1 MIKVKKSAFV
11 VSMILIFTTI
21 VQTNINSGSLFAQS
35 ETITLP
41 RQNLTYRELFAE
53 IEKQTTFTV
62 AFEESN
68 INLQKGV
75 VISTRTLTLS
85 QLLTEALKG
94 TNNTYTLKGQHI
106 VVKAD
111 PNVTKEE
118 STRKINGTIM
128 GAQREPLPG
137 TYVLIKGTRI
147 GTITD
152 DKGTFTLN
160 VPDNA
165 ILQVNYMGFKSI
177 EVSTAG
183 RAIFNIQLEED
194 TQLIEALVVT
204 ALGIKREEKA
214 LGYSVQSVS
223 GSSMQTVKSVDAG
236 TSLTGKVAGLLV
248 RNSSEFTEAPD
259 IFIRGERPLIVI
271 DGVPYANMSL
281 RDIPQDDIENISVLK
296 GATASALYGYRGSS
310 GAIMITSKGGMKSK
324 GLSVSIN
331 SGTMFDAGYLA
342 IPETQ
347 STFGRVVNT
356 GTNTYARSGDGSW
369 GVPMDGREVI
379 QWDPISKSLKPMP
392 YLPIGKDNF
401 KNFLEQGYVLNNN
414 INVVQQGEYGS
425 FRVSATWVQQKGA
438 YPNSLFDKYTYTIG
452 GDLKFENLTIS
463 SALSFNK
470 QLSPNRGF
478 SGYTGYDPMYN
489 LLVWAAPDYDI
500 RLYRDYWVVPNEVQN
515 SSYTSTNNNP
525 YFDRYE
531 RTHKINKDILNGNL
545 TMNYDIAKGIKATF
559 RTGFDTYSNR
569 QDITI
574 SRGSFQG
581 AGAAKVISNG
591 TEVWGESAKGSYNLG
606 IERGYSFNN
615 DLLLSVNKN
624 YREFVFDGFVG
635 GSLFYRQNEG
645 MEART
650 QGGLTIPGF
659 YSLKAS
665 VNPVAVA
672 STVHREQ
679 VNSLYGRLAVSWKNL
694 VYTEATL
701 RNDWSSTLPQ
711 TTRSYLYPSVAASF
725 IASELLPKMDWLSF
739 WKLRGSWTVS
749 KTPAGV
755 YAINSVY
762 TITNSVW
769 GNLSGASFPTSI
781 RGIDVRPE
789 SSTTFE
795 IGTAVNLWKSRASL
809 DVAYYNKRMYDF
821 IRSTGITPASGFTSK
836 FVNIDEEITRKGVE
850 ISANVVPVES
860 RDWRWD
866 ISVNWSKYARYY
878 TKLDKEFSADRPWVK
893 VGNRAD
899 HYILRD
905 YQKDKDGNIIHNNGL
920 PLYSAYDS
928 LFGYSDPDWIWGIGT
943 NLRYKNWQ
951 LTLSMD
957 GRVGGIAQT
966 TTEMYMW
973 RAGSHP
979 KSVTPER
986 MADATTAGS
995 KNYTG
1000 KGVKVVSGTVT
1011 YDTYGNITSDTRVF
1025 AANDI
1030 PVTYKTYTEAYHKG
1044 TAWGGAPSP
1053 VDAYSTTFLK
1063 IRELAITYN
1072 VPENIAGKIKA
1083 KNATI
1088 SLISNNLF
1096 LWAKQFKY
1104 SDPDGGSENFADP
1117 SLRYIGFNVKLGF

>member
-128 GAQREPLPG
+128 GAQSEPLPG
-137 TYVLIKGTRI
+137 ASVLIKGTRI

-515 SSYTSTNNNP
+515 SSFTSINNNP

-1072 VPENIAGKIKA
+1072 VPENVAGKIKA

>member
-118 STRKINGTIM
+118 NTRKINGTVM

-137 TYVLIKGTRI
+137 AYVLIKGTRI

-762 TITNSVW
+762 SITNSVW

>member
-1 MIKVKKSAFV
+1 MIKVRKSAFV

-21 VQTNINSGSLFAQS
+21 VQTNINSNSIFAQS
-35 ETITLP
+35 EMITLP
-41 RQNLTYRELFAE
+41 RQNLTYKELFAE

-68 INLQKGV
+68 IKLQKGV
-75 VISTRTLTLS
+75 IITTGTLPLS

-94 TNNTYTLKGQHI
+94 SGNTYTLKGQHI
-106 VVKAD
+106 VIKAD
-111 PNVTKEE
+111 QSVSKEE
-118 STRKINGTIM
+118 STRKINGTIT

-137 TYVLIKGTRI
+137 AYVLIKGTRI

-152 DKGTFTLN
+152 DKGSFTLN
-160 VPDNA
+160 VPENA

-177 EVSTAG
+177 EVPTAG
-183 RAIFNIQLEED
+183 RAIINIQLEED
-194 TQLIEALVVT
+194 SQLIEALVVT
-204 ALGIKREEKA
+204 ALGIRREEKA

-223 GSSMQTVKSVDAG
+223 GTSMQTVKSVDVG

-281 RDIPQDDIENISVLK
+281 RDIPQDDIENISILK

-310 GAIMITSKGGMKSK
+310 GAIMITSKAGLKSK
-324 GLSVSIN
+324 GLSVSVN
-331 SGTMFDAGYLA
+331 SGTMFEAGYLA

-369 GVPMDGREVI
+369 GVPMDGREII
-379 QWDPISKSLKPMP
+379 QWDPISKSLKTMP

-438 YPNSLFDKYTYTIG
+438 YPNSIFNKYTYSIG
-452 GDLKFENLTIS
+452 GDLKFDKLTIS

-470 QLSPNRGF
+470 QVSPNRGF

-525 YFDRYE
+525 YFDRFE
-531 RTHKINKDILNGNL
+531 RTHRINKDILNGNF

-569 QDITI
+569 QDITV
-574 SRGSFQG
+574 SKGSFQG
-581 AGAAKVISNG
+581 AGAATVISNG
-591 TEVWGESAKGSYNLG
+591 TQVWGESAKGSYNLG
-606 IERGYSFNN
+606 LERGYSFNN
-615 DLLLSVNKN
+615 DLLISVNKS

-650 QGGLTIPGF
+650 QGGLTIPAF

-672 STVHREQ
+672 SNVYKEQ

-694 VYTEATL
+694 IYTEATL
-701 RNDWSSTLPQ
+701 RNDWSSTLPL

-762 TITNSVW
+762 TINNSIW

-781 RGIDVRPE
+781 RGIDVRAE
-789 SSTTFE
+789 SASTFE
-795 IGTAVNLWKSRASL
+795 IGTAVNLWKSRASV

-836 FVNIDEEITRKGVE
+836 FVNIGEEITRKGVE
-850 ISANVVPVES
+850 ITANLVPVES

-878 TKLDKEFSADRPWVK
+878 TKLDEEFSTDRPWVK
-893 VGNRAD
+893 VGNRVD

-905 YQKDKDGNIIHNNGL
+905 YQKDKEGNIIHNNGL
-920 PLYSAYDS
+920 PLYSGYDS
-928 LFGYSDPDWIWGIGT
+928 LFGYSDPDWIWGIGS

-951 LTLSMD
+951 LAISLD

-986 MADATTAGS
+986 MADVTTAGS

-1000 KGVKVVSGTVT
+1000 KGVKVVSGTVS

-1044 TAWGGAPSP
+1044 TAWGGSPSP

-1072 VPENIAGKIKA
+1072 VPESVAGKIKA

-1088 SLISNNLF
+1088 SLISNNLY

-1117 SLRYIGFNVKLGF
+1117 SLRYIGFNLKLGF